1 LPDLIGVVRGTGDF
15 AYMEATMARRPLSE
29 QLADLSVRVKNA
41 EDAVAAAEK
50 EAHDKVIAHRDQARA
65 AAVAAIEKINRDMKS
80 VSESAAGSWNALKAK
95 VAADIDAMKAHAA
108 QRKHEAD
115 VEIADDQA
123 ERQEET
129 AAFSIDY
136 AATSIELA
144 KLAVLDA
151 IVSRA
156 RAEALKK
163 S

>member
-1 LPDLIGVVRGTGDF
+1 
-15 AYMEATMARRPLSE
+15 MAQRPLSE
-29 QLADLSVRVKNA
+29 QLADLSARVKNA

-50 EAHDKVIAHRDQARA
+50 EAHDKVIAHRDQAHA
-65 AAVAAIEKINRDMKS
+65 AATAAIEKINRDMKS
-80 VSESAAGSWNALKAK
+80 VSESATGSWNTLKAK
-95 VAADIDAMKAHAA
+95 VAADIDAMKAHAV

-115 VEIADDQA
+115 VAIADDQA

-129 AAFSIDY
+129 AAFSIEY

-151 IVSRA
+151 IVSRVH
-156 RAEALKK
+156 AEALKK

>member
-1 LPDLIGVVRGTGDF
+1 
-15 AYMEATMARRPLSE
+15 MAKRRLSE

-65 AAVAAIEKINRDMKS
+65 DATAAIEKINRDMKS
-80 VSESAAGSWNALKAK
+80 VSKSATGSWKSLKAK

-151 IVSRA
+151 IVTRA
-156 RAEALKK
+156 HAEALKK

>member
-1 LPDLIGVVRGTGDF
+1 LADLISVVRGTGDF
-15 AYMEATMARRPLSE
+15 ANVEATMAKRRLSE

-50 EAHDKVIAHRDQARA
+50 EAHDKVIAHRDQAHA
-65 AAVAAIEKINRDMKS
+65 AATAAIEKINRDIKS
-80 VSESAAGSWNALKAK
+80 VSKSATGSWNALKTK

-115 VEIADDQA
+115 VEIANDQA

-156 RAEALKK
+156 HAEALKK